1 MSAWLDGLVS
11 DRQDW
16 ADGLMTLRID
26 AEIEPFRA
34 GQWLNLGLR
43 VDGELV
49 RRAYSLASA
58 PGSPPEFYLTRVSTG
73 SFTPR
78 LFDLELGDEIAV
90 ERQPQGFFTLEYVP
104 DVEELW
110 MVATGTGLG
119 PFIAMLRTNEPW
131 ERFKRIV
138 LVHGVRTVE
147 HLSYREELEER
158 SKSHDARL
166 TWVPVVSREPDAP
179 SVVHG
184 RVTSSLQ
191 DGELEKAA
199 GLTLSPERSHV
210 MLCGNPEMIADMT
223 KLLEQREMRRHRKR
237 RPGHI
242 SSENYW

>member
-1 MSAWLDGLVS
+1 
-11 DRQDW
+11 
-16 ADGLMTLRID
+16 MTLRID
-26 AEIEPFRA
+26 ADIDPFRA

-43 VDGELV
+43 IDGELV

-78 LFDLELGDEIAV
+78 LFDLELGDEVAV
-90 ERQPQGFFTLEYVP
+90 ERKPQGFFTLNYVP
-104 DVEELW
+104 DVPELW

-131 ERFKRIV
+131 QRFERIV
-138 LVHGVRTVE
+138 LVHGVRTAE

-158 SKSHDARL
+158 SRAHDARL
-166 TWVPVVSREPDAP
+166 TCVPVVSRDPNATD
-179 SVVHG
+179 VVHG
-184 RVTSSLQ
+184 RVTSSLES
-191 DGELEKAA
+191 GELEKAA
-199 GLTLSPERSHV
+199 GLELHTERSHV

-223 KLLEQREMRRHRKR
+223 KLLEHRGMRRHRQR
-237 RPGHI
+237 RPGHV